1 VPLRDGVRR
10 YRTVLA
16 LPGAAR
22 PVVLSALGSM
32 PIGMFTLAIL
42 LLARDA
48 TGSFADAGRI
58 VGAFGLANALGA
70 VAQGRL
76 MDRIG
81 QPLVLRAAAA
91 IHVPA
96 LAGLVAAAG
105 AGASGWALGLYAAAG
120 GLSLP
125 QLPSAMRSLWGAL
138 VRTDEQ
144 RETAYALVSIV
155 FEVSVVAGPALVAL
169 IVAFASPGVA
179 VLAAAALGAGAA
191 IPFTLTGASRSW
203 RGEEHEVHWIGPLR
217 EPGMRAVFV
226 VVGAFGT
233 AVGVVQVL
241 VPAFAEERGS
251 VETGGVLLS
260 ALSAGS
266 LIGGLVYGARS
277 WPGRPVDRLAP
288 LMLAI
293 AAGFALLAVPSA
305 EAPLA
310 VELALVGALF
320 APATVVASTLLD
332 SAAPPGT
339 VTEAFAVMVMGIVAG
354 TAVGNAL
361 GGAIVDGASV
371 DAAALAAGA
380 IAAFGAVWALA
391 RRPVLAAA

>member
-1 VPLRDGVRR
+1 VPFREGARR
-10 YRTVLA
+10 YRTVLG
-16 LPGAAR
+16 LPGARR

-70 VAQGRL
+70 VAQGRM
-76 MDRIG
+76 MDRLG
-81 QPLVLRAAAA
+81 QPRVLRVAAA

-105 AGASGWALGLYAAAG
+105 ADAPGWALGLFAAAG
-120 GLSLP
+120 GLTLP
-125 QLPSAMRSLWGAL
+125 QLPSAMRSLWGSL
-138 VRTDEQ
+138 VRDETQ
-144 RETAYALVSIV
+144 RDTAYALVSIV
-155 FEVSVVAGPALVAL
+155 FEVSVVTGPAVVAL
-169 IVAFASPGVA
+169 IVAVASAGLA
-179 VLAAAALGAGAA
+179 VLVAAGLGAGAA
-191 IPFTLTGASRSW
+191 IGFTFTTASRRW
-203 RGEEHEVHWIGPLR
+203 RGEEHDVHWVGPLR
-217 EPGMRAVFV
+217 EPGMRAVFAV
-226 VVGAFGT
+226 VAAFGT

-241 VPAFAEERGS
+241 VPAFAAERGS
-251 VETGGVLLS
+251 VESGGVLLS

-266 LIGGLVYGARS
+266 LVGGLVYGARS

-305 EAPLA
+305 NGG
-310 VELALVGALF
+310 LALELLLVGTLF

-380 IAAFGAVWALA
+380 IAAVGAAWALA
-391 RRPVLAAA
+391 RRRTLTPA